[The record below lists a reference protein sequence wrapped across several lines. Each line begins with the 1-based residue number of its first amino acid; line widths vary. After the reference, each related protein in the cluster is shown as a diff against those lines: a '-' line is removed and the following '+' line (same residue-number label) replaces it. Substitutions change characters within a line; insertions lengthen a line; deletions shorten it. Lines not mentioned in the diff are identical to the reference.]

1 MLKIIDGPNCDL
13 KILNNFKLK
22 KFIIKRVFFLVA
34 KKKCTRGNHAHKKC
48 SQIFFSLNGS
58 FKIKIF
64 NGNKTIVKAI
74 SPKTKGI
81 LIKPYHWVELILDK
95 QNICMIVCDRK
106 YEKNDYITDKSK
118 INIS

>member
-1 MLKIIDGPNCDL
+1 MLKIIDHTNCDL
-13 KILNNFKLK
+13 KVLNNFKFK
-22 KFIIKRVFFLVA
+22 NFKIRRIFFLIA
-34 KKKCTRGNHAHKKC
+34 KKKCIRGKHAHKKC

-64 NGNKTIVKAI
+64 NGNKTILKTI

-81 LIKPYHWVELILDK
+81 LIKPYHWIELILDK
-95 QNICMIVCDRK
+95 QNVCMVACDRK